1 MTARIDVRPILRRL
15 KAKAFIGERRV
26 RQRGSLGGRLMATTL
41 FSQRQR
47 GRLSSLGRSIVAA
60 TLLHERE
67 FRQSGGPC

>member
-41 FSQRQR
+41 FSQCQR